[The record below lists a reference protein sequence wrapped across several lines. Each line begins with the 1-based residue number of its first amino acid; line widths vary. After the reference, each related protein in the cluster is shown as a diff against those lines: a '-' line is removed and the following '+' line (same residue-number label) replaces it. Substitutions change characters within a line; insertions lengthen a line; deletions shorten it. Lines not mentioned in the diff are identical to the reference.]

1 MAARVVRNC
10 FDRFQRARM
19 DFVSEVADLAQ
30 KPHYLECLLDE
41 GAVVALKKLLH
52 DKVRRWTEFAT
63 SIRYE
68 ALVTSSC
75 F

>member
-41 GAVVALKKLLH
+41 GAVVSLKKLLH
-52 DKVRRWTEFAT
+52 DKVR
-63 SIRYE
+63 
-68 ALVTSSC
+68 
-75 F
+75 